1 MRTGMG
7 SVVPHSFAGVGS
19 LLARGTAVGQ
29 GKAER
34 NVWKAFWKRYHN
46 ALELLIATGE
56 QLNKLEIANL
66 KRI

>member
-1 MRTGMG
+1 
-7 SVVPHSFAGVGS
+7 VGS

-34 NVWKAFWKRYHN
+34 NLWEAFWKRYHN
-46 ALELLIATGE
+46 ALELLIAAGE
-56 QLNKLEIANL
+56 QLNKLGIANL